1 MEKAKIVLIR
11 RTQLH
16 VRIFKRVVDTIT
28 TFIMK
33 DAAMTIKN
41 MCIMLDVGMTT
52 ITMTTN
58 IMSALGMII
67 MIIQIVVVTITK
79 MKN

>member
-11 RTQLH
+11 RTQLL
-16 VRIFKRVVDTIT
+16 VRIFKRVVDTT
-28 TFIMK
+28 TMSIMQ
-33 DAAMTIKN
+33 
-41 MCIMLDVGMTT
+41 DVGMTT
-52 ITMTTN
+52 ITMSTN
-58 IMSALGMII
+58 IMRAVDMIMGTII